1 MVKGCGKRETL
12 YDTARG
18 HKWGTGI
25 AQVYCTHNTLRH
37 THVHVF
43 QMCYIGYLP
52 SAPFHTF
59 VDHEVGTRYLLL
71 MDAYIDR
78 SSMK

>member
-12 YDTARG
+12 YDTAWG

-37 THVHVF
+37 THVHVL
-43 QMCYIGYLP
+43 QMCYILRSLFPIPTWRKTHGQK
-52 SAPFHTF
+52 TF
-59 VDHEVGTRYLLL
+59 IH
-71 MDAYIDR
+71 
-78 SSMK
+78 S